1 MRRWIAALALVPA
14 LAWGQEID
22 CNAELPDMYRVVD
35 EARQIKSLGGTK
47 RQIIE
52 HASQQDDQ
60 FVRDLMIEAA
70 NGVYSTL
77 DFSDDDIVQQLDII
91 CREHNIKAM
100 RERRNAS
107 R

>member
-14 LAWGQEID
+14 VAWGQGID

-35 EARQIKSLGGTK
+35 QVREIKAMGGTK
-47 RQIIE
+47 RQVIE
-52 HASQQDDQ
+52 HASKQDEAII
-60 FVRDLMIEAA
+60 RDVMIEAA

-77 DFSDDDIVQQLDII
+77 NFSDDDIVQQLDII
-91 CREHNIKAM
+91 CREHSIRAA